1 MRKAILIKINKER
14 LSKNGGK
21 YNRTFWKDVQGN
33 KSYIFDIYHEHY
45 ASKRFLPY
53 MKEGNILDN
62 LKIIEINNKHYISGY
77 SNFTY
82 VGNKNKDE
90 FTIK

>member
-1 MRKAILIKINKER
+1 
-14 LSKNGGK
+14 
-21 YNRTFWKDVQGN
+21 
-33 KSYIFDIYHEHY
+33 
-45 ASKRFLPY
+45 
-53 MKEGNILDN
+53 MKECNILDN